1 MSKPSRI
8 GSDPLDD
15 LLPGKPKPRAR
26 GLPSTVHRPRS
37 TKVARKS
44 GPAKKTAAKPAPPA
58 SGSWDATH
66 ERVTFHCPRAIIDA
80 VEAEVTRSKRSG
92 EGRSKS
98 RIIVDAIRQ
107 HLKIG

>member
-15 LLPGKPKPRAR
+15 LLPGKPRASGR
-26 GLPSTVHRPRS
+26 PSTVHRLRS
-37 TKVARKS
+37 TKVARKP
-44 GPAKKTAAKPAPPA
+44 GPAKKTAAKPAPAAPA

-80 VEAEVTRSKRSG
+80 VEAEVTRSKRAG

>member
-15 LLPGKPKPRAR
+15 LLPGKSKPRASGR
-26 GLPSTVHRPRS
+26 PSTVHRTRS
-37 TKVARKS
+37 TKVARKP
-44 GPAKKTAAKPAPPA
+44 GPAKKATAKPAPAAP
-58 SGSWDATH
+58 GSWDATH
-66 ERVTFHCPRAIIDA
+66 ERVTFHCPRAVIDA
-80 VEAEVTRSKRSG
+80 VEAEVTRSQRAG